1 MELHIL
7 NGDALTERVK
17 ATGINGKIIITRECL
32 IDGPA
37 YSSSIEN
44 FWEQR
49 AEFISKTFNGSKEYY
64 YAFVVKEFE
73 QLKTINK
80 DSEINLW
87 FENDLF
93 CQCNMWF
100 VVKYLDD
107 LGKTKNVYRVF
118 PKQTDEKKKWHGF
131 GILTIA
137 DLKESYLKRVQFSNS
152 DIDLSKKLWSAYSNN
167 NILELGKL
175 AKSESK
181 CFRDLQEVIEAHIDR
196 FPQTGEPGRPERTL
210 QQLIK
215 TGKTDFYEIFEE
227 FFKTEGIYGFGD
239 AQVKNMLTP

>member
-1 MELHIL
+1 MEVHIL

-17 ATGINGKIIITRECL
+17 VTGINGKIIITRECL
-32 IDGPA
+32 IDGPVH
-37 YSSSIEN
+37 SSSIEN

-64 YAFVVKEFE
+64 YAFVVNEFE

-107 LGKTKNVYRVF
+107 LGQTKNVYRIF
-118 PKQTDEKKKWHGF
+118 PKQTDRKKKWYGF
-131 GILTIA
+131 GHLTPA
-137 DLKESYLKRVQFSNS
+137 DLKESYLKRVRFANH
-152 DIDLSKKLWSAYSNN
+152 DIELSKKLWSAYSSNN
-167 NILELGKL
+167 FLELANL
-175 AKSESK
+175 AKTESK
-181 CFRDLQEVIEAHIDR
+181 CFKDLQEVVQAHTER
-196 FPQTGEPGRPERTL
+196 FP
-210 QQLIK
+210 
-215 TGKTDFYEIFEE
+215 
-227 FFKTEGIYGFGD
+227 
-239 AQVKNMLTP
+239 AQANPVGLKEHFSN